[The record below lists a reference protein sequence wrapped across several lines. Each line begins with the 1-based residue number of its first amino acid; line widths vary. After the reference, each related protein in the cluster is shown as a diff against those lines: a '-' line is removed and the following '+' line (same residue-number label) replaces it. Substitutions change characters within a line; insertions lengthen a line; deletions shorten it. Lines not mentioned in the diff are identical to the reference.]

1 MIISA
6 SIFKLKP
13 TKPNNDKMTTI
24 KFRRYLIDSMQEGL
38 ASVSDAHFSRLARA
52 VAYLNRRMERGAA

>member
-1 MIISA
+1 MITN
-6 SIFKLKP
+6 KL
-13 TKPNNDKMTTI
+13 
-24 KFRRYLIDSMQEGL
+24 RRYFIDSMQEGL